1 MLCTRNFHRP
11 LRLGP
16 VAPRVSDPRAGEEPR
31 RPVLTG
37 GKLFRWRRRCQRAHH
52 AEPHRLG
59 GWSWPSGVTVHATA
73 AAHSPERK
81 EAAKLGSYLD
91 DGSRERA
98 QARQGPKAELLA
110 ARIEEKGVGGG
121 VRRRRGSG
129 GARWRE
135 LPRSSELERKEEET
149 GWRAG
154 WSGVRAFGQL

>member
-1 MLCTRNFHRP
+1 M
-11 LRLGP
+11 
-16 VAPRVSDPRAGEEPR
+16 
-31 RPVLTG
+31 
-37 GKLFRWRRRCQRAHH
+37 
-52 AEPHRLG
+52 
-59 GWSWPSGVTVHATA
+59 TVHATA

-81 EAAKLGSYLD
+81 EAAKLDPYLD

-110 ARIEEKGVGGG
+110 AGIEEKGVGGW

-135 LPRSSELERKEEET
+135 LPQSSELERKEEK

-154 WSGVRAFGQL
+154 WSGVHTFGQL